1 MTTITG
7 GCLCRR
13 VRWEA
18 TGEPAFTGCCHC
30 RSCQRYTGSA
40 FNAFAVFPA
49 ANVRTT
55 GDLKTYDDQS
65 DSGQPVRRRFCPNC
79 GSGVASEL
87 DSLPGMTV
95 LLAGGF
101 DDPAEF
107 TPGME
112 IFWDSAQ
119 PWVKAGAERQR
130 FARMPG

>member
-1 MTTITG
+1 MTRITG

-40 FNAFAVFPA
+40 FNAFAVFPG
-49 ANVRTT
+49 ANVQITGELRT
-55 GDLKTYDDQS
+55 YEDQS
-65 DSGQPVRRRFCPNC
+65 DSGQPVHRRFCPNC

-112 IFWDSAQ
+112 IYWDRAQ
-119 PWVKAGAERQR
+119 PWVQAGAERQR
-130 FARMPG
+130 FAKMPG

>member
-1 MTTITG
+1 MTMITG

-18 TGEPAFTGCCHC
+18 TGEPAFSGTCHC
-30 RSCQRYTGSA
+30 RNCQRYTGSA

-49 ANVRTT
+49 DNVKVT
-55 GDLKTYDDQS
+55 GELRTYDDQS
-65 DSGQPVRRRFCPNC
+65 DSGQPVHRRFCPNC

-87 DSLPGMTV
+87 ALLPGMTV

-101 DDPAEF
+101 DDPSQF

-112 IFWDSAQ
+112 LFLSSAQ
-119 PWVKAGAERQR
+119 PWLQAGGERKR
-130 FARMPG
+130 FDKMAI